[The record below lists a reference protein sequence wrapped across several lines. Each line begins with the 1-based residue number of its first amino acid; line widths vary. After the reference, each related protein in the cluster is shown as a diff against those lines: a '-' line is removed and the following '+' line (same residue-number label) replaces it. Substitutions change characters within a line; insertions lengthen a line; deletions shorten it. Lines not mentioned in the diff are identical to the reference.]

1 MSVSVSLSIASQLLR
16 VASLNLCADEYLLL
30 LARPNEIASLSR
42 LAMDRSDSVL
52 WRRARGIAWNRGNLE
67 STLPTR
73 PTIVLT
79 MGGGGGRA
87 SSEIARRMGLRVVD
101 LPSPETPGDVAQ
113 NMVRVAQLLG
123 NPVRA
128 KPWLRRYHRLGI
140 ANKAPIDAMLLTQG
154 GYSTGPAS
162 IAGKWMEFAGLRQR
176 LLPGGRATLETLA
189 LRPPTIVLRSNYRRK
204 QASLGQLWLD
214 HPLAS
219 PSRSR
224 IIETDGRPWTCS
236 GPIML
241 DEIERLKAII

>member
-67 STLPTR
+67 STLTTR

-79 MGGGGGRA
+79 MGGGGRA

-101 LPSPETPGDVAQ
+101 LPSPKTPEEVAQ
-113 NMVRVAQLLG
+113 NMVRVSRLLG
-123 NPVRA
+123 NTGRA
-128 KPWLRRYHRLGI
+128 KPWLRRYHRLGTS
-140 ANKAPIDAMLLTQG
+140 NKTPSDAMLLTQG

-162 IAGKWMEFAGLRQR
+162 IAGKWMELAGLRQR
-176 LLPGGRATLETLA
+176 RLPGGRATLETMA
-189 LRPPTIVLRSNYRRK
+189 LRPPAILLRSNYRRK